1 MAIHTL
7 FNFHTTQGE
16 RKLKISIEKAQIQLM
31 PQVIFPGDIHIID
44 SIYHVKE
51 AVRVLSMSHVVG
63 FDTETRPSFRKGV
76 VHKTALIQISTL
88 DECFL
93 FRTCKIG
100 LPADLADYLACEDFT
115 KVGLSLHDDFKIMG
129 KLSPLQPA
137 GFIDLQ
143 DIVGQY
149 CINDISLQKIYAIL
163 FGGKIA
169 KGQQLTNWEAP
180 ELTMAQQNYG
190 AVDAWACLKIYN
202 YLSQGLFNPN
212 LSPYIINEDNEQEKQ
227 D

>member
-1 MAIHTL
+1 
-7 FNFHTTQGE
+7 
-16 RKLKISIEKAQIQLM
+16 M
-31 PQVIFPGDIHIID
+31 PQVMFPGDIHVID
-44 SIYHVKE
+44 TIFHVKE
-51 AVRVLSMSHVVG
+51 AVNVLMHNDVVG

-76 VHKTALIQISTL
+76 VHKTALIQISTP

-100 LPADLADYLACEDFT
+100 VPDALAQYLT
-115 KVGLSLHDDFKIMG
+115 NPHYKKVGLSLHDDFKIMSKFDNCG
-129 KLSPLQPA
+129 NPQ

-143 DIVGQY
+143 DVVGEY
-149 CINDISLQKIYAIL
+149 CITDISLQKIYAIL

-180 ELTMAQQNYG
+180 ELSAAQQNYG

-202 YLSQGLFNPN
+202 YLTSGRFNPN
-212 LSPYIINEDNEQEKQ
+212 LSQYLINEDEEHEKQ
-227 D
+227 EN

>member
-1 MAIHTL
+1 MKHL
-7 FNFHTTQGE
+7 FE
-16 RKLKISIEKAQIQLM
+16 ILAASAALL
-31 PQVIFPGDIHIID
+31 
-44 SIYHVKE
+44 
-51 AVRVLSMSHVVG
+51 VLSACSTVG

-100 LPADLADYLACEDFT
+100 IPEALNEFLSNPGIT
-115 KVGLSLHDDFKIMG
+115 KVGLSLHDDFKIMS
-129 KLSPLQPA
+129 KFANCNQPA

-143 DIVGQY
+143 EIVGKF
-149 CINDISLQKIYAIL
+149 CITDISLQKIYAIL
-163 FGGKIA
+163 FGEKIA
-169 KGQQLTNWEAP
+169 KGQQLSNWEAP
-180 ELTMAQQNYG
+180 ELTAAQQNYG

-202 YLSQGLFNPN
+202 HLKDGLFDPN
-212 LSPYIINEDNEQEKQ
+212 LSPYIINEDNEQENQ